1 MELTESHVRLLVAC
15 QEERLTSAGHLLSLQ
30 PDKFLSPSM
39 TEDCS
44 KTYKRYWK
52 KMMPYIQVASFS
64 SLSMNQSQ

>member
-44 KTYKRYWK
+44 KTYKRY
-52 KMMPYIQVASFS
+52 
-64 SLSMNQSQ
+64 